1 MVLSWRVTIT
11 DTLLFL
17 VNVTGEADEV
27 TVGQALLWTPAVIAA
42 YEASIAESES

>member
-1 MVLSWRVTIT
+1 MLSWRVTIT

-27 TVGQALLWTPAVIAA
+27 TGQALLWTPAVIAA
-42 YEASIAESES
+42 YEAIAESES